1 MKWTMVLKGRRK
13 TDYQREYMRKRRAT
27 KALNGQPE
35 LRLGKVPVRPEEKAG
50 EK

>member
-13 TDYQREYMRKRRAT
+13 TDYQREYMRKRRAM

-35 LRLGKVPVRPEEKAG
+35 LSLEKAPVRPEKETGK
-50 EK
+50 K